1 MNYHT
6 ILLETRNRIAYLTLN
21 RPDKLNTVNELM
33 MKELLDVFNLFD
45 SDRDISVVVITGAG
59 RAFSAGMDIRSELMF
74 VRKREGKATFLPPFE
89 IKESLLKQHQII
101 SRLRNLNQITI
112 ASINGICCGGS
123 GFGLALAC
131 DIRIASE
138 KAEFWWAAN
147 LMGVIQDYGGT
158 HTLAK
163 LVGTAKALELLC
175 TGDHLDGQAAERIG
189 IVNRTVPHEDLK
201 QATDEMA
208 SKIAR
213 GAPLSIPMMK
223 RLVYENVDTTLET
236 ALFNEAVAQA
246 LTMTTDDAQGGM
258 LALLERKMPRF
269 EGK

>member
-1 MNYHT
+1 MGYQT
-6 ILLETRNRIAYLTLN
+6 ITLENRNRIAYLTLN
-21 RPDKLNTVNELM
+21 RPNKLNAFNERMMEELM
-33 MKELLDVFNLFD
+33 NVFTFFD
-45 SDRDISVVVITGAG
+45 SDRDTSVVVITGAG
-59 RAFSAGMDIRSELMF
+59 RAFSAGMDLRSDLMF
-74 VRKREGKATFLPPFE
+74 VRESEGESTFLPPFE

-101 SRLRNLNQITI
+101 SKLRNLNQITI
-112 ASINGICCGGS
+112 ASVNGVCCGGS

-147 LMGVIQDYGGT
+147 VMGMIQDYGGT

-175 TGDHLDGQAAERIG
+175 TGDHINGQDAERLG
-189 IVNRTVPHEDLK
+189 IVNRIVPHENLK

-223 RLVYENVDTTLET
+223 RLVYGNVDTGLET

-246 LTMTTDDAQGGM
+246 LTLTTDDAQGGM
-258 LALLERKMPRF
+258 LALLERKMPQF